1 MSFTKYTKTEGDAK
15 VLSPSAHKAASEQL
29 RKQGKSSA
37 KELSEQE
44 REDFNLAVHSCE

>member
-15 VLSPSAHKAASEQL
+15 VLSPKAHEAASEQL

-44 REDFNLAVHSCE
+44 REEFTSIMQSCD